1 MTKYVIGTISLVDTP
16 LTPAMHLEKAITAQM
31 KGTPEAIAQ
40 KKRDQIIDC
49 TAEDIRALAPLVRD
63 VLSDGYLCVV
73 GGEGKI
79 QENKGLFEQV
89 IKA

>member
-1 MTKYVIGTISLVDTP
+1 
-16 LTPAMHLEKAITAQM
+16 M
-31 KGTPEAIAQ
+31 KGTPEDLAQ

-49 TAEDIRALAPLVRD
+49 TPEDIRALAPLVRD

-79 QENKGLFEQV
+79 EANKGLFERV

>member
-73 GGEGKI
+73 GGRRENPGKQGI
-79 QENKGLFEQV
+79 V
-89 IKA
+89 